1 MLFNK
6 EQTAKVVN
14 VPLAVIVASAIIILV
29 TTGVNDENALKSL
42 IGGYMGL
49 GLGVLFLIIL
59 NMPPNNWIDL
69 FPFAMLLGII
79 TLMLVYLFK
88 YFDRIA
94 KGEVSGYYSSFS
106 VLSTIFLGV
115 QFIMLASSMFR
126 KSGESGEIINSG
138 EISGKLM
145 SDRTFSLF
153 ALFGVI
159 NYLIVLTI
167 GIILN
172 FYSTQG

>member
-1 MLFNK
+1 MFNK
-6 EQTAKVVN
+6 EQYDKIVN
-14 VPLAVIVASAIIILV
+14 VPFAVIFASAIIILV
-29 TTGVNDENALKSL
+29 TTSVNNENALRGL

-49 GLGVLFLIIL
+49 GLGILFLIIL

-69 FPFAMLLGII
+69 FPFVMLLGII
-79 TLMLVYLFK
+79 TLMMIYLYI
-88 YFDRIA
+88 YFDRIS
-94 KGEVSGYYSSFS
+94 KGEVSSYYSSFS
-106 VLSTIFLGV
+106 ILSTIFLGV
-115 QFIMLASSMFR
+115 QFIMLASAMSN
-126 KSGESGEIINSG
+126 KSAEIN
-138 EISGKLM
+138 GKLL

-167 GIILN
+167 GIVLH

>member
-6 EQTAKVVN
+6 EQTSRVVN
-14 VPLAVIVASAIIILV
+14 VPLAVIFASAIIIV
-29 TTGVNDENALKSL
+29 ITTNVNGENALKGL

-49 GLGVLFLIIL
+49 GLGILFLIIL
-59 NMPPNNWIDL
+59 NLPPNNWIDL
-69 FPFAMLLGII
+69 FPFLMLIGII
-79 TLMLVYLFK
+79 TLMLIYLYR

-94 KGEVSGYYSSFS
+94 KGEVSSYYSSFS
-106 VLSTIFLGV
+106 MLSMIFLGV
-115 QFIMLASSMFR
+115 QFIMLSSAMFS
-126 KSGESGEIINSG
+126 KSGEID
-138 EISGKLM
+138 GKLL
-145 SDRTFSLF
+145 SDRSFSLF

-167 GIILN
+167 GIVLH

>member
-6 EQTAKVVN
+6 EQNAKVVN

-29 TTGVNDENALKSL
+29 TTGVKDENALKSL

-49 GLGVLFLIIL
+49 GLGILFLIIL

-69 FPFAMLLGII
+69 FPFAILLGII
-79 TLMLVYLFK
+79 TLMVFYLFT

-94 KGEVSGYYSSFS
+94 KGEVSGYYTSFS

-115 QFIMLASSMFR
+115 QFIMLASAMFR
-126 KSGESGEIINSG
+126 KSGEIN
-138 EISGKLM
+138 EKLM
-145 SDRTFSLF
+145 SDKTFSLF

>member
-6 EQTAKVVN
+6 EQTSRVVN
-14 VPLAVIVASAIIILV
+14 VPLAVIFASAIIILV
-29 TTGVNDENALKSL
+29 TTNVNGENALRAL

-49 GLGVLFLIIL
+49 GLGILVLIIL
-59 NMPPNNWIDL
+59 NLPPNNWIDL
-69 FPFAMLLGII
+69 FPFVMLIGII
-79 TLMLVYLFK
+79 MLMIVYLYR

-106 VLSTIFLGV
+106 ILSTIFLAV
-115 QFIMLASSMFR
+115 QFIMLASTIFN
-126 KSGESGEIINSG
+126 KSGEID
-138 EISGKLM
+138 GKLL
-145 SDRTFSLF
+145 SDRAFSLF

-167 GIILN
+167 GIVLH